1 MRRAA
6 PNRGLLGAA
15 LIASILLK
23 KPGHLASGG
32 AH

>member
-1 MRRAA
+1 MFF
-6 PNRGLLGAA
+6 LLGAA
-15 LIASILLK
+15 LIALIVSMLLK